1 MEIISAQDYETFFDD
16 YVQAAIADEPASL
29 PPKEQKIG
37 SVTVNWFETEPGIAH
52 ITAKGGTIDDRALAQ
67 IVVREQLRPQGFKRA
82 AYTLNWNRRDAAL
95 MRESAWPDIEAKAK
109 RLIQSGKVHML
120 RNGATTVVGQVEGD
134 HGTYQTEISR
144 DDPNSEAI
152 SLWQCECLVPGTLIT
167 MYDGS
172 VKLVEEIIGGDVVL
186 TATGHAGVVSKPSSR
201 HYEGDLVGLKIEGST
216 ETVWM
221 TDNHKLPN
229 PEIDFKEAKNWKAGD
244 FTYLPEPTYPEVQ
257 EIDVAKHVSGLIE
270 KDGWL
275 YKPNKLFGSKRVR
288 KASRPSSFSPRQK
301 PIPARIKWDRSFAF
315 LAGLFVAE
323 GIATPRGELRWS
335 FNAKTEQ
342 KLADF
347 VISNLPKYGLD
358 NAKKSTKGNCVTV
371 AVQSKPMADLFRSLF
386 GTGSKT
392 KRLSLDVLGMPQL
405 ALASFFG
412 GWFEGDG
419 HEGQNQRDSLATAS
433 PHLAMQARLILAC
446 CKHES
451 VIRVTHDNSSTL
463 VPNGTDLYVLSWR
476 RMGGKGRG
484 VRWHENCQI
493 HQRMCEPE
501 RKYYSG
507 LVHNFEV
514 IDYHTYVIS
523 PGIASANCPWDQFAW
538 QRTRQW
544 KKYEGRV
551 CAHVLATYW
560 KSKTMPLDEEYEP
573 GTSPNAPNP
582 SAPGGA
588 APMVQPTPS
597 FQPNLEPGQIAPGSQ
612 APMPPGQAPP
622 PELIPE
628 FPADPSMMPAVNPV
642 SIPGGKPQTPLNPI
656 QNPGVPGIGGTFSS
670 VEDDILSRVSAE
682 GFTNGDMISNKK
694 QEWGTAVGLNGGEQ
708 VSIPANSI
716 GEVLGTDPT
725 TGMVQAY
732 FAGPMGERG
741 NMEPHGVTAWFF
753 PGEVMAQPTVRPPG
767 PAVRRR

>member
-1 MEIISAQDYETFFDD
+1 MEIDSTQDHGAWLDD
-16 YVQAAIADEPASL
+16 YVTAAVADEPVGL
-29 PPKEQKIG
+29 PPKLQKIG
-37 SVTVNWFETEPGIAH
+37 EVEVVWLETEPGIAF
-52 ITAKGGTIDDRALAQ
+52 ISAVNGTIDDRQLAQ
-67 IVVREQLRPQGFKRA
+67 KVVAEQLRPHGFKRA
-82 AYTLNWNRRDAAL
+82 AFTLDWDKSDEGLRKEADW
-95 MRESAWPDIEAKAK
+95 SAIEAKAK
-109 RLIQSGKVHML
+109 RLIQSGKVHIL
-120 RNGATTVVGQVEGD
+120 RNGATSVVGQVEGD
-134 HGTYQTEISR
+134 HGNYQTEISR

-152 SLWQCECLVPGTLIT
+152 SLWQCECLVPGTLIA

-172 VKLVEEIIGGDVVL
+172 VKPVEEIVGGDVVL

-229 PEIDFKEAKNWKAGD
+229 PEIDFKEVKNWKAGD

-275 YKPNKLFGSKRVR
+275 YKPNKLFGSKRVQ
-288 KASRPSSFSPRQK
+288 KASRPSSSFSPRQK
-301 PIPARIKWDRSFAF
+301 PIPARIKWDCSFAF

-371 AVQSKPMADLFRSLF
+371 AVQSKPMADLFCSLF

-451 VIRVTHDNSSTL
+451 VIRVTHNNSSTL

-476 RMGGKGRG
+476 RMGGKGQG
-484 VRWHENCQI
+484 IRWHENCQI

-560 KSKTMPLDEEYEP
+560 KSHTMPLDEEYEP
-573 GTSPNAPNP
+573 GPSQPPP

-588 APMVQPTPS
+588 APVVQPQTP
-597 FQPNLEPGQIAPGSQ
+597 FQPSMEPGQAAPGSQ
-612 APMPPGQAPP
+612 APAPPGQAPAP
-622 PELIPE
+622 PELIPQWPE
-628 FPADPSMMPAVNPV
+628 DPSTQPAINPV
-642 SIPGGKPQTPLNPI
+642 SIPGGKPQTPLNPV
-656 QNPGVPGIGGTFSS
+656 QNPGGTFSS
-670 VEDDILSRVSAE
+670 VGSDNLSVMSAE
-682 GFTNGDMISNKK
+682 QFANGDMVVNKNE
-694 QEWGTAVGLNGGEQ
+694 EWGVAVGLNGGEQ
-708 VSIPANSI
+708 VAIPKNSR

-725 TGMVQAY
+725 GMVNVY

-741 NMEPHGVTAWFF
+741 NLEPHGVTAWFF
-753 PGEVMAQPTVRPPG
+753 PGELVARPDIRPPG
-767 PAVRRR
+767 PAIRRR